1 MRWLEIL
8 VTAWVAILAWP
19 ATVAASSFYAVFASS
34 EGPRVSAV
42 LRRHADFVAAPIS
55 LESDKSDAAERFG
68 AVGAAKSALRA
79 AVAKHEG
86 WICYDGPLRLAA
98 PAERKWT
105 SGSSYDSGARVD
117 ATLLVPLR
125 DDSDAFSEASDL
137 MRVVAEYAKSTDVK
151 VRVGVV
157 QLAVREPQQYRAQ
170 ILKLI
175 AEDAARTR
183 DGMIPGGHFEVAGL
197 EGPVLVRQLDDRDV
211 ELFIDY
217 RLAVEKR

>member
-8 VTAWVAILAWP
+8 VTSWVVILAWP
-19 ATVAASSFYAVFASS
+19 ATLTASSFFAVFASN
-34 EGPRVSAV
+34 EGPRVAAV

-55 LESDKSDAAERFG
+55 LESDKSDAAERFS
-68 AVGAAKSALRA
+68 AIGAAKSALRA

-105 SGSSYDSGARVD
+105 SGPSYDAGRVE

-125 DDSDAFSEASDL
+125 DDSDVFAEASGL
-137 MRVVAEYAKSTDVK
+137 MRFVSEFSKSAEVK
-151 VRVGVV
+151 ARVGVV

-175 AEDAARTR
+175 AEDATHTR
-183 DGMIPGGHFEVAGL
+183 DAMIPGGQFKLEGL
-197 EGPVLVRQLDDRDV
+197 EGPVLVRQLDERDV

-217 RLAVEKR
+217 RLAIEKR